1 MDVYTP
7 FLSLRNS
14 SPQHFWVLETSLME
28 DNLFMDQDGGAWFGE
43 CSGTLYL
50 FCALFLNYHTL

>member
-28 DNLFMDQDGGAWFGE
+28 DNLFMDQDGVRGLGNVQVH
-43 CSGTLYL
+43 CIYCVLY
-50 FCALFLNYHTL
+50 F